1 LTWGKSRRGFS
12 EGNSGTI
19 GEQGEVALK
28 GHDESG
34 LAHYLRVL
42 RRGAWLIVLTT
53 VVVTGLAVY
62 LSLRQTRLYEA
73 SADVFLNTQ
82 NLAASLSNIQP
93 FYVDPQRAAE
103 TQASLARVPAVAD
116 KAVRAAGIRGR
127 SGSQLLAESS
137 VTPASSADLLTF
149 SVTDASRPLAVKL
162 ATAYAKA
169 YTDYRRELDTKS
181 FVQARQ
187 EIDKRISQLRASGD
201 QRSAIYA
208 SLVEKDEQL
217 RTSELLQ
224 NSNAALV
231 RPAKDAAQVQPRPR
245 RNAILAGILGLMLG
259 IGLAFLRD
267 ALNTRVRSAAEIQ
280 ERLDLPL
287 LGRVPEPSRRRRK
300 RLTMVDDPRA
310 AEAEAYRILAT
321 NLDFV
326 NLDRGATSI
335 MITSSTRGEGK
346 STTIANLAA
355 AFARS
360 GRRVA
365 LIDLDLRR
373 PSLATLFGLDDD
385 AGLTELALG
394 RAELDGVLYPIRL
407 RESDSEMARF
417 STNGSGPGSLDVL
430 PAGPL
435 PPNPGEFAGSHVLSE
450 ILTELS
456 ERVDLVLIDAPPIL
470 QVSDAMTLSAKVD
483 AIVVVARLPDVRRGA
498 LDELRRV
505 LDAAPV
511 VKLGFV
517 VTGMTSDESYG
528 YGYGYGYGYASGGRK
543 ERERVR

>member
-1 LTWGKSRRGFS
+1 LAWGEIPSGRSDGK
-12 EGNSGTI
+12 SGTI
-19 GEQGEVALK
+19 GERGVALK

-93 FYVDPQRAAE
+93 IYVDPQRAAE

-137 VTPASSADLLTF
+137 VTPAPSADLLTF
-149 SVTDASRPLAVKL
+149 SVTDESRPLAVKL

-169 YTDYRRELDTKS
+169 YTDYRRQLDTTS
-181 FVQARQ
+181 FIQARQ
-187 EIDKRISQLRASGD
+187 EIEKRISQLRATGD

-208 SLVEKDEQL
+208 SLVEKDQQL

-231 RPAKDAAQVQPRPR
+231 RQASDAAQVQPRPK
-245 RNAILAGILGLMLG
+245 RNAILAAVLGLMLG

-326 NLDRGATSI
+326 NLDRGAASI
-335 MITSSTRGEGK
+335 MITSSSRGEGK

-360 GRRVA
+360 GRRVT

-373 PSLATLFGLDDD
+373 PSLASLFGLDDD
-385 AGLTELALG
+385 VGLTELALG
-394 RAELDGVLYPIRL
+394 RATLDDVLYRIPVL
-407 RESDSEMARF
+407 EPDSEMARV

-435 PPNPGEFAGSHVLSE
+435 PPNPAEFAGSHALSE
-450 ILTELS
+450 ILHELS

-483 AIVVVARLPDVRRGA
+483 AIMVVARLPDVRRGA

-517 VTGMTSDESYG
+517 VTGMTSDETYG